1 MRKPVLPCSETG
13 FLGAGGKSLHEV
25 LKGLASDKFDRL
37 RSFDFYLLPGL
48 GVYPGSSF
56 AGRDFESAES
66 DKLNDLGLFHACLN
80 AINNGVQGA
89 LSVSFAGSEG
99 FLYGGNEFDFV
110 HLGER
115 SEKGWRL
122 L

>member
-1 MRKPVLPCSETG
+1 MRKPVLLLQRNG
-13 FLGAGGKSLHEV
+13 FSRCGGKSLHEV

-110 HLGER
+110 HLDER
-115 SEKGWRL
+115 RDGGLSNV
-122 L
+122 